1 MLNFMPPDLHVEPIS
16 LRSPIVMTS
25 SELAAWAQVG
35 KNAVPALV
43 KLFGIRS
50 RAVGSQNHRYSVH
63 DVMRKIIG
71 VAPTNNDELNL
82 LLKPLQKS
90 TWVAQ
95 MTGFSV
101 SAVNAAAC
109 EKRTSSLPSFQLSAE
124 KRGQASP
131 RSRRWIPEQIEAHL
145 RGDPL
150 PFRQVS
156 QSEKPTKKPV
166 AQASRNVF
174 AAICTGNAEVS
185 R

>member
-1 MLNFMPPDLHVEPIS
+1 MLNYAPFDLQVEPII
-16 LRSPIVMTS
+16 LKSPIVMTS

-35 KNAVPALV
+35 KNAIPALV
-43 KLFGIRS
+43 ALFDLRS
-50 RAVGSQNHRYSVH
+50 MAEGSQNHRYSVH

-71 VAPTNNDELNL
+71 ITPANNEELNL
-82 LLKPLQKS
+82 LLRPLQKS
-90 TWVAQ
+90 TWVAR

-101 SAVNAAAC
+101 SAINAAAC
-109 EKRTSSLPSFQLSAE
+109 EKRPSSLPSFQLSAE

-156 QSEKPTKKPV
+156 LSERSVKKSVKP
-166 AQASRNVF
+166 ASRNVF